1 MRLSPSITAKLLLFF
16 LPLACLPTAIVGYL
30 SYEASL
36 ERVTRLSR
44 EEQML
49 RAEAAAAEINTVFQ
63 SCFMDL
69 DMITRLATI
78 EEYFDNIRYGS
89 VSGTREG
96 RDKVGRLLKD
106 FLARSPYYYR
116 IRFLDQDGHEFI
128 SVHREE
134 PQEPSESKA
143 RILLPELGWK
153 TGASTFVSDVTYS
166 AHRRGYVV
174 HFGKPF
180 VSVEDEFGGTA
191 IIELDYEKV
200 IQRVCDV
207 KVGER
212 GYAFLVDQYGRTIAH
227 PHFKPYEYNLSKY
240 PDPRMREFVVD
251 MMAGE
256 AGWKTYDYL
265 GEKTAAF
272 APIPAMGWSVA
283 VTIPIE
289 EFGKEASALGK
300 TLLHVVIATVILTGV
315 AVIVLSYNLL
325 RPVKRLVSATERIAS
340 GDLSQ
345 EIAVKSGDELG
356 TLTRSFNRMVR
367 NLRDIQN
374 ELIRSEKLIS
384 LGRISA
390 GVAHEIRNPLNAMK
404 GAITLLQRRRS
415 GDPMM
420 DEYTQIILEEIER
433 LNLFV
438 SEFLYFA
445 RQAPPNPVPSN
456 LNDLVQNTLTL
467 FHEKVQEKNLSLTR
481 DFDARLASVSVPIDP
496 RQMEQVIVNLLI
508 NALDATP
515 EGGAMEVR
523 TRYVAEGEASPSP
536 TAMICIKDNGQG
548 ISDQDLQ
555 SIFEPFFSTKENGT
569 GLGLPIS
576 LGIVENHGGR
586 LRVVSKEG
594 EGTEA
599 IITLPVRP
607 SPREVEGEKKN
618 PHR

>member
-1 MRLSPSITAKLLLFF
+1 MKLSLSITAKLLLFF
-16 LPLACLPTAIVGYL
+16 LPLVCMPTAIVGYL

-36 ERVTRLSR
+36 ERVRRLSR

-49 RAEAAAAEINTVFQ
+49 RAEAAAAEINSVFQ
-63 SCFMDL
+63 ACLMDL
-69 DMITRLATI
+69 EMITRLTTI
-78 EEYFDNIRYGS
+78 EDYFYNIRYASRSETKDGL
-89 VSGTREG
+89 
-96 RDKVGRLLKD
+96 DKISMLLKD
-106 FLARSPYYYR
+106 FLARSPYYFR
-116 IRFLDQDGHEFI
+116 IRFLDQDGHEFMG
-128 SVHREE
+128 VRREDRQDL
-134 PQEPSESKA
+134 PESSG

-153 TGASTFVSDVTYS
+153 TGTSTFASDVTYS
-166 AHRRGYVV
+166 ASRQGYVV
-174 HFGKPF
+174 YFGKPF
-180 VSVEDEFGGTA
+180 VSVEGEFGGTA

-200 IQRVCDV
+200 IQRVCEV

-240 PDPRMREFVVD
+240 PDPRLREFVVD

-256 AGWKTYDYL
+256 AGWKTYYYL
-265 GEKTAAF
+265 GEKAAAF

-289 EFGKEASALGK
+289 EFGKEASALR
-300 TLLHVVIATVILTGV
+300 TWLLHVVIATLILTGFV
-315 AVIVLSYNLL
+315 VIVLSFNLL

-345 EIAVKSGDELG
+345 EITVKSGDELG

-367 NLRDIQN
+367 NLREIQN
-374 ELIRSEKLIS
+374 ELVRSEKLIS

-415 GDPMM
+415 GDPLM

-438 SEFLYFA
+438 TEFLYFA
-445 RQAPPNPVPSN
+445 KQAPPNPVPTN
-456 LNDLVQNTLTL
+456 VNDLVQNTLTL
-467 FHEKVQEKNLSLTR
+467 FNEKLQERDISLR
-481 DFDARLASVSVPIDP
+481 KDFDVRLPCALIDP
-496 RQMEQVIVNLLI
+496 RQMEQVIVNLII
-508 NALDATP
+508 NALDAMS
-515 EGGAMEVR
+515 GGGTMEVR
-523 TRYVAEGEASPSP
+523 TQYLAEGQAHPAP
-536 TAMICIKDNGQG
+536 AAMVCIKDNGPG
-548 ISDQDLQ
+548 ISDQNMQ
-555 SIFEPFFSTKENGT
+555 SIFEPFFSTKEGGT

-576 LGIVENHGGR
+576 VGIVESHGGR
-586 LRVVSKEG
+586 LRIVSKQG

-599 IITLPVRP
+599 MFTLPLRHLW
-607 SPREVEGEKKN
+607 REVEDEKKN
-618 PHR
+618 PHC

>member
-1 MRLSPSITAKLLLFF
+1 M
-16 LPLACLPTAIVGYL
+16 PTAIVGYL

-36 ERVTRLSR
+36 ERVRRLSR

-49 RAEAAAAEINTVFQ
+49 RAEAAAAEINSVFQ
-63 SCFMDL
+63 ACLMDL
-69 DMITRLATI
+69 EMITRLTTI
-78 EEYFDNIRYGS
+78 EDYFYNIRYGS
-89 VSGTREG
+89 RSETKDGL
-96 RDKVGRLLKD
+96 DKISMLLKD
-106 FLARSPYYYR
+106 FLARSPYYFR
-116 IRFLDQDGHEFI
+116 IRFLDQDGHEFMG
-128 SVHREE
+128 VRREDRQDL
-134 PQEPSESKA
+134 PESSG

-153 TGASTFVSDVTYS
+153 TGTSTFASDVTYS
-166 AHRRGYVV
+166 ASRQGYVV
-174 HFGKPF
+174 YFGKPF
-180 VSVEDEFGGTA
+180 VSVEGEFGGTA

-200 IQRVCDV
+200 IQRVCEV

-240 PDPRMREFVVD
+240 PDPRLREFVVD

-256 AGWKTYDYL
+256 AGWKTYYYL
-265 GEKTAAF
+265 GEKAAAF

-289 EFGKEASALGK
+289 EFGKEASALR
-300 TLLHVVIATVILTGV
+300 TWLLHVVIATLILTGFV
-315 AVIVLSYNLL
+315 VIVLSFNLL

-345 EIAVKSGDELG
+345 EITVKSGDELG

-367 NLRDIQN
+367 NLREIQN
-374 ELIRSEKLIS
+374 ELVRSEKLIS

-415 GDPMM
+415 GDPLM

-438 SEFLYFA
+438 TEFLYFA
-445 RQAPPNPVPSN
+445 KQAPPNPVPTN
-456 LNDLVQNTLTL
+456 VNDLVQNTLTL
-467 FHEKVQEKNLSLTR
+467 FNEKLQERDISLR
-481 DFDARLASVSVPIDP
+481 KDFDVRLPCALIDP
-496 RQMEQVIVNLLI
+496 RQMEQVIVNLII
-508 NALDATP
+508 NALDAMS
-515 EGGAMEVR
+515 GGGTMEVR
-523 TRYVAEGEASPSP
+523 TQYLAEGQAHPAP
-536 TAMICIKDNGQG
+536 AAMVCIKDNGPG
-548 ISDQDLQ
+548 ISDQNMQ
-555 SIFEPFFSTKENGT
+555 SIFEPFFSTKEGGT

-576 LGIVENHGGR
+576 VGIVESHGGR
-586 LRVVSKEG
+586 LRIVSKQG

-599 IITLPVRP
+599 MFTLPLRHL
-607 SPREVEGEKKN
+607 SREVEDEKKN
-618 PHR
+618 PHC

>member
-1 MRLSPSITAKLLLFF
+1 MRLSLSITTKLLLFF
-16 LPLACLPTAIVGYL
+16 LPLVCLPTAIVGYL

-63 SCFMDL
+63 ACLMDL
-69 DMITRLATI
+69 DMITRLTTI

-89 VSGTREG
+89 GSETMEG
-96 RDKVGRLLKD
+96 RGKVSRLLQD

-128 SVHREE
+128 SVLREQRQDL
-134 PQEPSESKA
+134 QESRG

-153 TGASTFVSDVTYS
+153 TGASTFVSDATHS
-166 AHRRGYVV
+166 ASRQGYVV
-174 HFGKPF
+174 YFGKPF
-180 VSVEDEFGGTA
+180 VSVEGEFGGTA
-191 IIELDYEKV
+191 IIELDFERV
-200 IQRVCDV
+200 IQRVCEV
-207 KVGER
+207 RVGER

-256 AGWKTYDYL
+256 AGWKTYYYL
-265 GEKTAAF
+265 GEKAAAF

-289 EFGKEASALGK
+289 EFGKEASALG
-300 TLLHVVIATVILTGV
+300 TRLLHVVIATLILTGFV
-315 AVIVLSYNLL
+315 VVVLSYNLL
-325 RPVKRLVSATERIAS
+325 RPVKRLVSATERIAG
-340 GDLSQ
+340 GDLTQ

-356 TLTRSFNRMVR
+356 TLTQSFNRMVR
-367 NLRDIQN
+367 NLREIQN
-374 ELIRSEKLIS
+374 ELVRSEKLIS

-415 GDPMM
+415 GDPLM

-438 SEFLYFA
+438 TEFLYFA
-445 RQAPPNPVPSN
+445 RQAPPNPAPTN

-467 FHEKVQEKNLSLTR
+467 FHEKLQEKTISLKR
-481 DFDARLASVSVPIDP
+481 DFDVRLSSVPVHIDA
-496 RQMEQVIVNLLI
+496 RQMGQVIVNLII
-508 NALDATP
+508 NALDATA
-515 EGGAMEVR
+515 EGGVMEVR
-523 TRYVAEGEASPSP
+523 TQYLAGGQADPSSEV
-536 TAMICIKDNGQG
+536 MICIEDNGQG
-548 ISDQDLQ
+548 ISNQNLP

-576 LGIVENHGGR
+576 VGIVESHGGR
-586 LRVVSKEG
+586 LRIVSKDG

-607 SPREVEGEKKN
+607 LHREVEGEKKN